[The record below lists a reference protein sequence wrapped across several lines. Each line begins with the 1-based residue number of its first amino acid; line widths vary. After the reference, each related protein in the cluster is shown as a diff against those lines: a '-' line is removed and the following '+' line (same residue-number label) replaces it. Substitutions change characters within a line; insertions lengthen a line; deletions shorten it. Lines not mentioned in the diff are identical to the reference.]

1 MVPDSSEAAGALWR
15 AGMSRP
21 PAVHRKDQIEMTLFD
36 RFCRALALPMAF
48 VVLMVSL
55 PMNAA
60 QAELVTTDEV
70 LAETK
75 AETDRARV
83 LEFLARQDVQEQI
96 VGLGVDPAEA
106 ARRVQGL
113 SDREIAQIVDQMDQ
127 DPAGQ
132 GVVVFLVATIL
143 VIFLILLLTDL
154 FGVTNV
160 FPFIDPI

>member
-1 MVPDSSEAAGALWR
+1 
-15 AGMSRP
+15 
-21 PAVHRKDQIEMTLFD
+21 MTLFD

-60 QAELVTTDEV
+60 QAGLVTTDEV

-83 LEFLARQDVQEQI
+83 LEFLARQDVREQI

-106 ARRVQGL
+106 AKRVQGL
-113 SDREIAQIVDQMDQ
+113 SDREVAQIVDQMDQ
-127 DPAGQ
+127 EPAGQ
-132 GVVVFLVATIL
+132 GIVVALVATIL